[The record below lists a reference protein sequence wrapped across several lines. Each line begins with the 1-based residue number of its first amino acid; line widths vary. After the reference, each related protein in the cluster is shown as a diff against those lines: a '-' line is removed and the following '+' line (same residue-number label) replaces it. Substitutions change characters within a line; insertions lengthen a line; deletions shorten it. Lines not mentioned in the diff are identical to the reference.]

1 MIFYIGYYLDRES
14 KEKRRVFL
22 SAVNKMD
29 YVIHTLDQMGY
40 AQQVVSCAVSSEL
53 HGYPASTKRL
63 GKQTTLKLFRSHG
76 RKSIVTK
83 ALDLFGIRIKLF
95 FYLMKHVKANDT
107 LLVYH
112 SCYYSKLLPLVK
124 RLKKCRLVLELEE
137 IYSDVSG
144 DAKTK
149 KKELYICRHS
159 DAFVFPTALLN
170 NAVNPEGKP
179 SIAIHGTY
187 QVESFRG
194 ERFAD
199 GKIHCVYAGT
209 LDPRKVAQQQQQQ
222 QHIFPQIITSIFS
235 ALDRMRTSN
244 KCGN

>member
-29 YVIHTLDQMGY
+29 YVIRTLDRLGY
-40 AQQVVSCAVSSEL
+40 DQQVVSCAVSSES
-53 HGYPASTKRL
+53 HGYPASTKKIGQR
-63 GKQTTLKLFRSHG
+63 TTLKLFRSHG
-76 RKSIVTK
+76 RKNIFTK
-83 ALDLFGIRIKLF
+83 ALDLFGIKTKLF
-95 FYLMKHVKANDT
+95 FYLLKHAKAEDT

-124 RLKKCRLVLELEE
+124 RLKKCRLVLEMEE

-144 DAKTK
+144 DATTK

-159 DAFVFPTALLN
+159 DAFVFPTALLDD
-170 NAVNPEGKP
+170 AVNPDGKP
-179 SIAIHGTY
+179 FVAIHGTY
-187 QVESFRG
+187 QVEPFRG
-194 ERFAD
+194 ERFED

-209 LDPRKVAQQQQQQ
+209 LDPRKGGATAAVAARL
-222 QHIFPQIITSIFS
+222 P
-235 ALDRMRTSN
+235 
-244 KCGN
+244 